1 MGVSNVLWIQ
11 VILVTAVI
19 LIGLFLTRPSGRD
32 SHLALRRLFLAAFV
46 LVAILSIL
54 FPQWLSLVARFL
66 GVGRGTDL
74 LLYGLVL
81 AFLIYVSTA
90 YRRNVQLDRKLT
102 RLAREITLA
111 EARTE
116 DLAGDIADEHRTNS

>member
-1 MGVSNVLWIQ
+1 MGISNVLWIQ

-19 LIGLFLTRPSGRD
+19 LIGLFLT
-32 SHLALRRLFLAAFV
+32 AFV

-54 FPQWLSLVARFL
+54 FPQWLSLVARFV

-81 AFLIYVSTA
+81 AFLVYVSTA

-102 RLAREITLA
+102 KLAREITLA

-116 DLAGDIADEHRTNS
+116 DLADDIADDHNAGS